1 MFYKYEKLSGEV
13 DIYLQQDVCHYVSYT
28 YMYFLKG
35 IRFKTDFTVSNT
47 SPCSGI
53 SVSAV
58 ISSWV
63 KQSSIAGTCDG

>member
-1 MFYKYEKLSGEV
+1 MQHVLTH
-13 DIYLQQDVCHYVSYT
+13 VCHYVPYT
-28 YMYFLKG
+28 YRYFLKG
-35 IRFKTDFTVSNT
+35 ICFKTDFMVSII
-47 SPCSGI
+47 SSCSGI